1 MKILLADDHFLV
13 LDGLEVLLSTLP
25 FVESTTRALDYFSLR
40 EQLEKETLIFFCWI
54 FILVNTMAVKLSMR
68 LKS

>member
-40 EQLEKETLIFFCWI
+40 EQLEKETFDLLSLDIHF
-54 FILVNTMAVKLSMR
+54 VNTMAVKLSMR

>member
-40 EQLEKETLIFFCWI
+40 DAIRKGNF
-54 FILVNTMAVKLSMR
+54 
-68 LKS
+68 